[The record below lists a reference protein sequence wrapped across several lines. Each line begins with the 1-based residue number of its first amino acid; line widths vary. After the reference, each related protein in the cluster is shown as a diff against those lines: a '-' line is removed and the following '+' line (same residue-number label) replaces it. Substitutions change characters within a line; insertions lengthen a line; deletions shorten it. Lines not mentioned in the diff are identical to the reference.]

1 MKKNS
6 ANVYTAKDLMVN
18 TRNSFSKKSLILSVF
33 THPACSGCGA
43 AVEMG
48 WELVQDFEGL
58 QLKTVKLENRE
69 GLERAQQCGIKTI
82 PTMIIYKG
90 EEECE
95 RMVGLPKKKDLEES
109 LKLYLD

>member
-1 MKKNS
+1 MYI
-6 ANVYTAKDLMVN
+6 VKDLMDS
-18 TRNSFSKKSLILSVF
+18 TQIADSKKSLILSVF

-48 WELVQDFEGL
+48 WELAQDLEGIV
-58 QLKTVKLENRE
+58 LKTVKLENRE
-69 GLERAQQCGIKTI
+69 GLQKAQQCGIKTI